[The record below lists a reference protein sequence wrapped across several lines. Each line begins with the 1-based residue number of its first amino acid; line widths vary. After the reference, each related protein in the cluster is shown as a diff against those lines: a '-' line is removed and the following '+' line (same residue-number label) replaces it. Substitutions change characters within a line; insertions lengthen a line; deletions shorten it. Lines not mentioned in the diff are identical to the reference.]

1 MLASSVHTAQ
11 TIGFGLIA
19 AVMVLCAINVVASKN
34 VVRAALSLVLVMA
47 GAAAQYILL
56 AAEFVAVTQ
65 VLVYI
70 GAVMVLILFGV
81 MLTRAKLGVELD
93 LDNRNAAIA
102 APVALLLFGLLAFV
116 LAKGFGSTELPNT
129 SGTVPTQQS
138 TSAKI
143 GRAHV

>member
-102 APVALLLFGLLAFV
+102 APVALLLFGKRLPDLMRSLGKSITEFK
-116 LAKGFGSTELPNT
+116 KGVNDTSTDDNPPSRT
-129 SGTVPTQQS
+129 
-138 TSAKI
+138 
-143 GRAHV
+143 